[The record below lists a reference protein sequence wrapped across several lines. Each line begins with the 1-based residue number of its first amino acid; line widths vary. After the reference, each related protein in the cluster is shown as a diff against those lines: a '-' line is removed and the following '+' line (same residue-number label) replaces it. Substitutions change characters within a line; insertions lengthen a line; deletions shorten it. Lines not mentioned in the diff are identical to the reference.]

1 MQFENNSFGLNFPT
15 GLLEHVLIKTTQ
27 RPETKLL
34 PHKGE
39 RKGRE
44 NNGGVLQGC

>member
-34 PHKGE
+34 PHKVE
-39 RKGRE
+39 
-44 NNGGVLQGC
+44 